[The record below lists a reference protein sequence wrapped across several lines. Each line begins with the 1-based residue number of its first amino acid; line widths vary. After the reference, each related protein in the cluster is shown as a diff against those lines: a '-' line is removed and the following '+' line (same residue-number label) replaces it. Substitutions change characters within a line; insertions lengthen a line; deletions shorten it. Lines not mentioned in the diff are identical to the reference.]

1 MESPLYGIICLW
13 HGSVA
18 TIPNGWRLCDG
29 TEGTPD
35 LQDKFIIGAGNTFA
49 PGNSLTTNVTE
60 NSSIAYYALA
70 YIMKI

>member
-13 HGSVA
+13 SGSVA
-18 TIPNGWRLCDG
+18 TIPNGWHLCDG

-35 LQDKFIIGAGNTFA
+35 LQDKFIIGAGDAFT
-49 PGNSLTTNVTE
+49 PGDSNPTSVVE
-60 NSSIAYYALA
+60 DSYISYYALA